1 VPIRVEED
9 WAAEIEGR
17 SQEITQTNNKAM
29 QKKKI
34 RKNKLMKTDKTWGI

>member
-17 SQEITQTNNKAM
+17 SQELTQTNNKAI
-29 QKKKI
+29 QKKKNE
-34 RKNKLMKTDKTWGI
+34 KNRLIKTDKTWGI